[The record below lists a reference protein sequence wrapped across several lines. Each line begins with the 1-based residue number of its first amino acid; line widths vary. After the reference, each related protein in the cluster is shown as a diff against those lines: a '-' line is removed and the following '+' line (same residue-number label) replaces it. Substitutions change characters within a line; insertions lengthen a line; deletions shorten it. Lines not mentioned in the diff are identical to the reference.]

1 MLMLAAL
8 NFICRTRAIAMI
20 PNLNHLTIAVVGAT
34 GAVGAEFLKIVEQ
47 RHPNLHSLKLLASS
61 RSAGTKLVVN
71 GKEFTVEEATEDSFQ
86 GVDIAFISA
95 STEASRHWA
104 PIAVAAGAVVID
116 DSSAFRMQEDVP
128 LVVPE
133 VNGADVT
140 WHQGIIAIPNC
151 STTPLVMVAHPIHR
165 VNPIKRIVA
174 DTYQSVSGAGGA
186 AVQELREQ
194 SLALLNGQAVKPEQ
208 QPKQIGFNVIP
219 QIDSFLDNGYTREE
233 QKMIDESRKIMHAPD
248 IRVSATC
255 VRVPVMVSHSAG
267 VHLELERAMDVS
279 EIRALLSDMPG
290 LTVLDNP
297 GQGDYPMPWDV
308 AGEDDVFVGRIRR
321 DASDLNGIAL
331 WIVSDNLRKGAAL
344 NSIQI
349 AEELVARE
357 CLKPGA
363 TPKAK
368 FSHGEPESLEAA
380 EYRKDMEYFRANVDE
395 LLPEF
400 RGKYVAIIN
409 QTVID
414 SDVEYVPLLDRV
426 HGKYGDRPVVIEELP
441 PRPRI
446 YHNHTIFKEESSRSV
461 PGKVG
466 EGTDSV

>member
-1 MLMLAAL
+1 M
-8 NFICRTRAIAMI
+8 TI
-20 PNLNHLTIAVVGAT
+20 PSLNHLTIAVVGAT

-47 RHPNLHSLKLLASS
+47 RHPGLHNLKLLASS
-61 RSAGTKLVVN
+61 RSAGTKLTVN
-71 GKEFTVEEATEDSFQ
+71 GKEFTVEETSEDSFQ

-116 DSSAFRMQEDVP
+116 DSSAFRMQDDVP

-165 VNPIKRIVA
+165 LNPIKRIIA

-194 SLALLNGQAVKPEQ
+194 SEALLKGQPVTPRH
-208 QPKQIGFNVIP
+208 QPRQIGFNVIP

-233 QKMIDESRKIMHAPD
+233 QKMIDESRKIMHAPE

-255 VRVPVMVSHSAG
+255 VRVPVMVSHSAA
-267 VHLELERAMDVS
+267 VHIETERAMNPSD
-279 EIRALLSDMPG
+279 IHALLMDMPG
-290 LTVLDNP
+290 VTVLDDT
-297 GQGDYPMPWDV
+297 GAGVYPMPWDV
-308 AGEDDVFVGRIRR
+308 AGEDDVFVGRIRK

-349 AEELVARE
+349 AEELVSRE
-357 CLKPGA
+357 CLKPGS
-363 TPKAK
+363 TPKPK
-368 FSHGEPESLEAA
+368 FRFGEPLNVENANVQA
-380 EYRKDMEYFRANVDE
+380 DYEYFRANMDE
-395 LLPEF
+395 LLPEYKE
-400 RGKYVAIIN
+400 RYVAIIN
-409 QTVID
+409 KTVVD
-414 SDVEYVPLLDRV
+414 SDDERPALSRRV
-426 HGKYGDRPVVIEELP
+426 RAKYGNGAILMAQVNFM
-441 PRPRI
+441 PRI
-446 YHNHTIFKEESSRSV
+446 ANFPTISTDGNLGKSSLEAEIV
-461 PGKVG
+461 
-466 EGTDSV
+466 